1 MKDEMQERDKYWAKC
16 RISNN
21 KLLSPKGSF
30 YLFIYFFYTE
40 QKHRL
45 FSKPAA
51 YVVIA
56 GDR

>member
-1 MKDEMQERDKYWAKC
+1 MRCKKETNIEPNAEFQIINYYQKDLF
-16 RISNN
+16 I
-21 KLLSPKGSF
+21 
-30 YLFIYFFYTE
+30 YLFIFFYTE